1 MVENSYKHGVKDGL
15 PICFGYFAVSF
26 AFGIFAYES
35 GLSVWQSVSLSFM
48 NFTSAGQFAA
58 VPIIVGTGTLIE
70 LFLSQL
76 IINLRYSIMS
86 VSLSQKFDKNIHFYE
101 KFLMAFMNTD
111 EIFAVAVSKQGK
123 IGSRYYYGLM
133 LLPFFGW
140 TGGTLLGAAAGNVL
154 PGSVVTAMGVA
165 IYAMFMA
172 IVIPPAKKDKAV
184 ALCCVA
190 AIALSCLFRYV
201 GVLSKIPE
209 GFTIII
215 CAVAAAIV
223 AAVLFPVKEQ
233 GGVKNG

>member
-1 MVENSYKHGVKDGL
+1 M
-15 PICFGYFAVSF
+15 P
-26 AFGIFAYES
+26 
-35 GLSVWQSVSLSFM
+35 SVSLNQRNGCLGSIPKSYLPPESPTENAACGWRYPLATSMDFWSFPLCHQD
-48 NFTSAGQFAA
+48 SD
-58 VPIIVGTGTLIE
+58 
-70 LFLSQL
+70 
-76 IINLRYSIMS
+76 R
-86 VSLSQKFDKNIHFYE
+86 
-101 KFLMAFMNTD
+101 
-111 EIFAVAVSKQGK
+111 
-123 IGSRYYYGLM
+123 RR
-133 LLPFFGW
+133 W
-140 TGGTLLGAAAGNVL
+140 RRLGAAAGNVL

-215 CAVAAAIV
+215 CAVAAALA